1 MEATVTLYRKGQRVA
16 EPLPMDQAAAVSHEP
31 DTFVWID
38 LPHPHEDVLET
49 LQAAFGLHPLAVED
63 AVHARQRP
71 KIEQYE
77 GFFALVAYAAAVS
90 DVSDESGE
98 SGERIELREI
108 TAYVSRHFAI
118 TVRHEEAD
126 DLADLRVRLDHAT
139 EPLTH
144 YAGGFFGYALLDHVV
159 DGYFVAV
166 DELQDRVETLE
177 ERLVYGPDA
186 STGTG
191 LEEAFAARHDVILF
205 RRAVAPLREVLNVLM
220 RRDDEVLA
228 VELDDYVR
236 DLYDH
241 VVRISEDL
249 DTAHDLISAALEAHL
264 SVVSNQMNEVVLKV
278 SAWAAIIALP
288 TVIASIYGMNFQRMP
303 ELHWHL
309 GYPYALALMAGS
321 GLALFTLFKRHH
333 WL

>member
-1 MEATVTLYRKGQRVA
+1 MEATVTLYRNGRRVA
-16 EPLPMDQAAAVSHEP
+16 EPLPLDQAGTVAREP
-31 DTFVWID
+31 DAFVWID
-38 LPHPHEDVLET
+38 LPHPHEDALKT
-49 LQAAFGLHPLAVED
+49 LQEAFGLHPLAVED
-63 AVHARQRP
+63 AVHAHQRP

-77 GFFALVAYAAAVS
+77 GFFALVAYAAALS
-90 DVSDESGE
+90 DG
-98 SGERIELREI
+98 RLELREI
-108 TAYVSRHFAI
+108 TAYISRDFAI
-118 TVRHEEAD
+118 TVRHQESD
-126 DLADLRVRLDHAT
+126 DLADLRVRLDHAS
-139 EPLTH
+139 EQLTS

-177 ERLVYGPDA
+177 EGLVYGPQA

-191 LEEAFAARHDVILF
+191 LEEAFAARRDVILF
-205 RRAVAPLREVLNVLM
+205 RRAVAPLREVLNVLL
-220 RRDDEVLA
+220 RRDEAVLA
-228 VELDDYVR
+228 AELDTYVR

-241 VVRISEDL
+241 VVRVSEDL

-264 SVVSNQMNEVVLKV
+264 SLVSNSMNEVVLKV

-288 TVIASIYGMNFQRMP
+288 TVIASIYGMNFERMP
-303 ELHWHL
+303 EVHWHL

>member
-1 MEATVTLYRKGQRVA
+1 MDATVTSYKSGQRVA
-16 EPLPMDQAAAVSHEP
+16 EPLALSQALAVSRLP

-38 LPHPHEDVLET
+38 LPHPHEDVLES
-49 LQAAFGLHPLAVED
+49 LQADFGLHPLAVED

-77 GFFALVAYAAAVS
+77 GFFALVAYAAAVA
-90 DVSDESGE
+90 D
-98 SGERIELREI
+98 ERIELREI
-108 TAYVSRHFAI
+108 TAYIARDFAI

-126 DLADLRVRLDHAT
+126 DLVDLRNRLDHASK
-139 EPLTH
+139 ELTH

-166 DELQDRVETLE
+166 DELQDRVEALE
-177 ERLVYGPDA
+177 ERLVYGPQA

-191 LEEAFAARHDVILF
+191 LEEAFEARRDVILF

-220 RRDDEVLA
+220 RRDEAVLA
-228 VELDDYVR
+228 AELDDYVR

-241 VVRISEDL
+241 VVRIAEDL

-264 SVVSNQMNEVVLKV
+264 SVVSNSMNEVVLKV

-288 TVIASIYGMNFQRMP
+288 TVIASIYGMNFVRMP
-303 ELHWHL
+303 ELHWHF
-309 GYPYALALMAGS
+309 GYPYALALM
-321 GLALFTLFKRHH
+321 LASAIALYASFKRRH

>member
-1 MEATVTLYRKGQRVA
+1 MDATVTTYRNGRRVA
-16 EPLPMDQAAAVSHEP
+16 EPLPLDRAFEVSREP

-38 LPHPHEDVLET
+38 LPHPHEDVLAS
-49 LQAAFGLHPLAVED
+49 LQDAFGLHPLAVED

-90 DVSDESGE
+90 E
-98 SGERIELREI
+98 ERIELREI
-108 TAYVSRHFAI
+108 TAYIARGFAI

-126 DLADLRVRLDHAT
+126 SLADLRTRLDHAP
-139 EPLTH
+139 EELTN

-159 DGYFVAV
+159 DGYFVAA
-166 DELQDRVETLE
+166 DELQDRIEALE
-177 ERLVYGPDA
+177 ERLVYGPESA
-186 STGTG
+186 TGTG
-191 LEEAFAARHDVILF
+191 LEVAFAARHDVILF

-220 RRDDEVLA
+220 RRDENVLA
-228 VELDDYVR
+228 AELDDYVR

-241 VVRISEDL
+241 VVRVSEDL
-249 DTAHDLISAALEAHL
+249 DTARDLISAALEAHL
-264 SVVSNQMNEVVLKV
+264 SVVSNTLNEVVLKV

-288 TVIASIYGMNFQRMP
+288 TVIASIYGMNFSRMP

-309 GYPYALALMAGS
+309 GYPYALTLMGCS
-321 GLALFTLFKRHH
+321 GLALYALFRRHH